1 MRFRELCC
9 LALLCAL
16 PMVVTAQ
23 GDRQKIL
30 VENAKVARLKYDK
43 GCELYDKDMF
53 AAAIMELEAALPGLS
68 EPYAKERAKF
78 YIARSKALLQQKYTN
93 HILEEYIDN
102 SQDNLFKNEA
112 LVLLID
118 NNILLGNI
126 DTTKILIKQVEPS
139 TLNAE
144 ALASY
149 RYAKAY
155 IALNDGDKD
164 AAKLLFTQVNEV
176 PNKHK
181 TDAVYYLGYIAYLNG
196 EYDYALKAFE
206 QALAEGGTYSKTDAY
221 IAQIKFAQGD
231 YTYVIQNQDNLL
243 KYSEDK
249 KFLAEINRM
258 IALSYYNSKD
268 YVSAIDFMNAFSELG
283 GEKGRSE
290 HYVLGYSY
298 YMMNNYAKAI
308 EQFVNILDDN
318 DATSQSAYYLLGDS
332 YIKTNNKAGAMKA
345 FSMASNMNFDSEIS
359 EDALYNYVKLT
370 YELDQ
375 STLYT
380 NKIDVLTKYY
390 NKYPD
395 SKHRDEISGYLLN
408 LYINSGDHVSAMTVA
423 DKVKNPSPEV
433 KKALQRTYFDHGLI
447 LYQNK
452 EYDAAIKMFE
462 KSAAFNAAP
471 KYTALSQF
479 WIAESRY
486 AKGEYNNDVIWQYK
500 KYQSASSPAVLEYQ
514 MANYSIAY
522 TYFNTKEWGYAI
534 TWFTKFLDGYK
545 GEDKF
550 LKRDAYA
557 RIADAW
563 FARRDYKKANEF
575 YAKAD
580 GIAPDDYIDYQRA
593 ITYGMAGDNA
603 SKIKDLKA
611 IVAAAKSQ
619 YYEEAIME
627 LTNTYLKTG
636 QFGDART
643 VALSMINNVKGS
655 AYYPKALI
663 NLAVAESNMGKSKEA
678 IAAYQRVVREF
689 PASEE
694 AKGALIALK
703 SIYVANGDVDGYFA
717 FVNSVGGL
725 DKVEAGD
732 KEQLSFEAVQ
742 HLYSSK
748 SFERA
753 VEEGVKYLKTYPK
766 SVHTADVTYYVADSY
781 SRSGDD
787 ESALEYFEKLSKMPQ
802 NLYSVAANNQSA
814 DIYLKTGDCKRAY
827 GALCGVVRYST
838 EPTERRDALERSM
851 GVALLSGDD
860 EIIKEASRNVL
871 AAKDISAEP
880 LSMAWYAYGKELYRS
895 REYKKAIEQFKKVN
909 LSRQNAIEMESLYLI
924 AEGYYNLGDYTNAE
938 KSVMALSKG
947 DTPHQYWVAKG
958 FILLGDTYLK
968 RGDKFQAKATYK
980 SIVDGYGQEGDGI
993 IESAQKKLKELVK

>member
-1 MRFRELCC
+1 MKFGKLCF
-9 LALLCAL
+9 LALLSLTSVAA
-16 PMVVTAQ
+16 MAQ
-23 GDRQKIL
+23 GGQQKVYI
-30 VENAKVARLKYDK
+30 ESTKNAWQRYNK

-53 AAAIMELEAALPGLS
+53 AAAIMELEAAVPNLT
-68 EPYAKERAKF
+68 EAYAKERATF
-78 YIARSKALLQQKYTN
+78 YIAHSKAILQQKYTN
-93 HILEEYIDN
+93 HILEEYIFI
-102 SQDNLFKNEA
+102 SQNNIFKNEA

-126 DTTKILIKQVEPS
+126 DTTKVLIAQVEPS
-139 TLNAE
+139 TLNPE

-155 IALNDGDKD
+155 LALNEGDKD
-164 AAKLLFTQVNEV
+164 AARELFLQVSTI

-181 TDAVYYLGYIAYLNG
+181 TDAVYYLGYIAYLNK
-196 EYDYALKAFE
+196 EYDAALEAFE
-206 QALAEGGTYSKTDAY
+206 KAIADGGTYSKTDAY

-231 YTYVIQNQDNLL
+231 YTYVIQNQDKLL
-243 KYSEDK
+243 KYNEDK

-258 IALSYYNSKD
+258 IALSYYNAKD
-268 YVSAIDFMNAFSELG
+268 YVSTIDFMDTFAALG
-283 GEKGRSE
+283 GEKGHSE
-290 HYVLGYSY
+290 YYVLGYSY
-298 YMMNNYAKAI
+298 YMMNNYQKAI

-318 DATSQSAYYLLGDS
+318 DATSQSAYYLLADS
-332 YIKTNNKAGAMKA
+332 YIKTNNKADAMKA
-345 FSMASNMNFDSEIS
+345 FSMAANMNFDAEIS
-359 EDALYNYVKLT
+359 EDALYNFVKLT

-390 NKYPD
+390 NKYPN
-395 SKHRDEISGYLLN
+395 SKHRDEISGFLLN
-408 LYINSGDHVSAMTVA
+408 LYINSGDHASAMAVA

-433 KKALQRTYFDHGLI
+433 KKALQRTYFDQGVL
-447 LYQNK
+447 LFQNK
-452 EYDAAIKMFE
+452 EYDAAVKMFE
-462 KSAAFNAAP
+462 KSVTYNAAS
-471 KYTALSQF
+471 KYTALAQF

-500 KYQSASSPAVLEYQ
+500 KYQGASSPSVLEWQ

-534 TWFTKFLDGYK
+534 TWFNKFLDGYK
-545 GEDKF
+545 GNDKF
-550 LKRDAYA
+550 LQRDAYA

-580 GIAPDDYIDYQRA
+580 AIAPDDYIDYQRA
-593 ITYGMAGDNA
+593 ITFGMAGDNA
-603 SKIKDLKA
+603 AKIRDLKG

-627 LTNTYLKTG
+627 LTTTYLKTG
-636 QFGDART
+636 QFADAKK
-643 VALSMINNVKGS
+643 VAIYMINNEKESV
-655 AYYPKALI
+655 YYPKSLI
-663 NLAVAESNMGKSKEA
+663 NLAIAEANIGNSKEA
-678 IAAYQRVVREF
+678 ITAYQRVVREY

-694 AKGALIALK
+694 SKGALIALK
-703 SIYVANGDVDGYFA
+703 SIYVANGDVDGYFN
-717 FVNSVGGL
+717 FVNSVGGIS
-725 DKVEAGD
+725 KVEAGD
-732 KEQLSFEAVQ
+732 KEQLSFESVQ

-753 VEEGVKYLKTYPK
+753 VEEGVKYIKSYPK
-766 SVHTADVTYYVADSY
+766 GVHVADVTYYVADSY
-781 SRSGDD
+781 SRMNDD
-787 ESALEYFEKLSKMPQ
+787 ESALAYFEKLSKMPQ
-802 NLYSVAANNQSA
+802 NQYSVAAHSQSA
-814 DIYLKTGDCKRAY
+814 DLFMKSGDCVRAY

-851 GVALLSGDD
+851 SVALLTDD
-860 EIIKEASRNVL
+860 SDIIKEAYRNVL
-871 AAKDISAEP
+871 AAKDISPEP
-880 LSMAWYAYGKELYRS
+880 LGKAWYAYGKELYGNK
-895 REYKKAIEQFKKVN
+895 EYKKAIEQFKKVN
-909 LSRQNAIEMESLYLI
+909 LSRQSVIEMEALYLI
-924 AEGYYNLGDYTNAE
+924 AEGYYNLGDYANAE
-938 KSVMALSKG
+938 KSVMTLSKG

-980 SIVDGYGQEGDGI
+980 SIVDGYGEEGDGI
-993 IESAQKKLKELVK
+993 KESAQKKLNGLVK